1 MPGDAGAVSK
11 TLDKFLS
18 KGLRAVELFPR
29 ISLATAARLPAP
41 LSAPVCQ
48 WAQGLFVGLLA
59 RRLQLLAKS
68 GAPRSWTGSPLTH
81 DWVRWSTVLCAALL
95 SYVEDRLGA
104 TAR

>member
-18 KGLRAVELFPR
+18 KGQLAAELFPPL
-29 ISLATAARLPAP
+29 SLATAARLPAP
-41 LSAPVCQ
+41 FFAPVCRC
-48 WAQGLFVGLLA
+48 AQGLFVGLLA

-68 GAPRSWTGSPLTH
+68 GTPRSWTGSSLAH

-95 SYVEDRLGA
+95 SYLEDRLGA
-104 TAR
+104 A